1 VKLSSILH
9 INIFTL
15 ILTHFLWGFVNY
27 VYQIQ
32 IQPYFLSIYGT
43 SPETAELLGI
53 ILSIGTLS
61 AVIPLLFGFS
71 ADRFGRKRF
80 ILFGLILSIIGLIGL
95 SFTESDILVIV
106 GGIITFN
113 LGIGFYDP
121 PLQGL
126 IHESA
131 NAKQGTAFSLV
142 YNSASIAG
150 ILASLLIQI
159 QGSFAINL
167 QFLLSCLVLIIAS
180 IINLIF
186 LRDLKPNSKVIQ
198 FPLVKILKENRSR
211 LIVIAFLLDAL
222 SWGMALSIA
231 NGIFII
237 VFGVDVSFIARL
249 IFIETVV
256 LVIFQYPAGF
266 AVERYGKFFGL
277 IVGELTGICWIIL
290 ILIALITP
298 INQHALDLL
307 FLAFI
312 SLGISIAFWRPAI
325 TISFISI
332 DPSAAST
339 NFGIFAFISRMGWV
353 PTAAI
358 SGFIFSLFGYPPLLG
373 ITLIGTIFVIGV
385 LYKIDRLETKLKT
398 DLSHN
403 NVTHNL

>member
-1 VKLSSILH
+1 MKLSSILH

-43 SPETAELLGI
+43 IPETAELLGI

-95 SFTESDILVIV
+95 STTEPDIIVIV

-126 IHESA
+126 IHEST

-167 QFLLSCLVLIIAS
+167 QFLLSCLVLIISS

-186 LRDLKPNSKVIQ
+186 LRDLKPNSKVIR
-198 FPLVKILKENRSR
+198 FPLVKILKENHSR
-211 LIVIAFLLDAL
+211 LIVVAFLLDAL
-222 SWGMALSIA
+222 SWGLALSIA

-237 VFGVDVSFIARL
+237 LLGVDVTFIARL
-249 IFIETVV
+249 IFIETVL

-266 AVERYGKFFGL
+266 AVDRYGRFFGL
-277 IVGELTGICWIIL
+277 IVGELSGLCWIVL
-290 ILIALITP
+290 TLVAVLDP
-298 INQHALDLL
+298 ENQLSLDLL
-307 FLAFI
+307 ILAFI
-312 SLGISIAFWRPAI
+312 ALGVSIAFWRPAI
-325 TISFISI
+325 TMSFISI

-339 NFGIFAFISRMGWV
+339 NFGILAFISRMGWV

-358 SGFIFSLFGYPPLLG
+358 AGFIFSLFGYPPLLG
-373 ITLIGTIFVIGV
+373 ITLIGTIIVTGV

-398 DLSHN
+398 DLSQN
-403 NVTHNL
+403 NITHNL

>member
-1 VKLSSILH
+1 MKLSSILH

-80 ILFGLILSIIGLIGL
+80 ILFGLVLSIIGLIGL
-95 SFTESDILVIV
+95 SITEPDIIVIV
-106 GGIITFN
+106 GGIIAFN

-126 IHESA
+126 IHEST

-159 QGSFAINL
+159 QGTFALNL

-186 LRDLKPNSKVIQ
+186 LRDLKPKSKVIQ

-211 LIVIAFLLDAL
+211 LIVVAFLLDAL
-222 SWGMALSIA
+222 SWGLALSIA

-237 VFGVDVSFIARL
+237 LFGVDVTFIARL
-249 IFIETVV
+249 IFIETVL

-266 AVERYGKFFGL
+266 AVDRYGRFFGL
-277 IVGELTGICWIIL
+277 IMGELSGICWIVL
-290 ILIALITP
+290 TLMAVLAP
-298 INQHALDLL
+298 ENQLSLDLL
-307 FLAFI
+307 ILAFI
-312 SLGISIAFWRPAI
+312 ALGVSIAFWRPAI
-325 TISFISI
+325 TMSFISI

-339 NFGIFAFISRMGWV
+339 NFGILAFISRMGWV

-358 SGFIFSLFGYPPLLG
+358 AGFIFSLFGYPPLLG
-373 ITLIGTIFVIGV
+373 ITLIGTIVVIGIF
-385 LYKIDRLETKLKT
+385 YKIDKLETELNKGNAN
-398 DLSHN
+398 H
-403 NVTHNL
+403 HQ